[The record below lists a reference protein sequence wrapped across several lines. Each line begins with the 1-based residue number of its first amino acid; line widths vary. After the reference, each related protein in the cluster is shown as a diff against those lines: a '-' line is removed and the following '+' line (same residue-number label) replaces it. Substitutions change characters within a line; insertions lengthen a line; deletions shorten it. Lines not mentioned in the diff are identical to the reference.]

1 MFKKKRE
8 NQELEII
15 DIENDPSLDKKPDKK
30 GKKKKRDDRKKAS
43 AKKADKAESVGK
55 NSGDTKPG
63 DNTPAEKD
71 QPQEKTV
78 LIEFK
83 DVCKKYDQGDN
94 VFYALKDASFTIN
107 EGEMVVILGP
117 SGAGKSTLL
126 NLLGGMDS
134 ASSGHILFGGRDLT
148 TFNDNQLTAYRA
160 QNVGVVFQF
169 YNLIPTLTAYENV
182 ALMRDIKD
190 ETADPKEALA
200 SVGLAEHMHQFPSQL
215 SGGEQQRT
223 SIARAIAKNPKL
235 LLCDEPTGALD
246 TDTGREVLK
255 LLQDMSRE
263 KKRTVVMVTH
273 NSLFADIADTV
284 IRVKNGGIKSIVHND
299 DPMDALEVTW

>member
-1 MFKKKRE
+1 MFGKKKTDDTG
-8 NQELEII
+8 LEII
-15 DIENDPSLDKKPDKK
+15 DLNE
-30 GKKKKRDDRKKAS
+30 
-43 AKKADKAESVGK
+43 
-55 NSGDTKPG
+55 
-63 DNTPAEKD
+63 DNALSSDNGPK
-71 QPQEKTV
+71 V

-83 DVCKKYDQGDN
+83 DVCKKYSQGEHD
-94 VFYALKDASFTIN
+94 FYALKDANLTIN

-134 ASSGHILFGGRDLT
+134 ASSGHIMFDGEDLT
-148 TFNDNQLTAYRA
+148 TYSDNQLTKYRA

-182 ALMRDIKD
+182 ALMKDIKD
-190 ETADPKEALA
+190 DTADPIEALA
-200 SVGLAEHMHQFPSQL
+200 SVGLADHAHQFPSQM

-223 SIARAIAKNPKL
+223 SIARALAKNPRL

-246 TDTGREVLK
+246 TDTGKEVLK

-273 NSLFADIADTV
+273 NSFFADIADTV
-284 IRVKNGGIKSIVHND
+284 IRVKNGGIQSVVHND
-299 DPMDALEVTW
+299 NPKDASEVSW